1 MKRLPRSVQ
10 EIAEVIGRED
20 ALYLIGQ
27 MPQVKR
33 SNGGNEVLLYVPT
46 LNRLTPDHRLVRV
59 LGYALA
65 RKFCVNLGGQL
76 LKPGNC
82 NGIVRDFRNKSM
94 AEFWES
100 GHTIAEIAEIF
111 DKTPKYT
118 KKILQDMGY
127 NTDHNVKQVLQNAS

>member
-1 MKRLPRSVQ
+1 MKRLPSTVQ
-10 EIAEVIGRED
+10 EIAEIIGRED

-27 MPQVKR
+27 LPTCKR
-33 SNGGNEVLLYVPT
+33 GDGRNEVLLYVPT

-65 RKFCVNLGGQL
+65 RKFCANLGGQL
-76 LKPGNC
+76 LKPANC

-94 AEFWES
+94 ADFYES

-127 NTDHNVKQVLQNAS
+127 NTDHNTRQVLQNAD